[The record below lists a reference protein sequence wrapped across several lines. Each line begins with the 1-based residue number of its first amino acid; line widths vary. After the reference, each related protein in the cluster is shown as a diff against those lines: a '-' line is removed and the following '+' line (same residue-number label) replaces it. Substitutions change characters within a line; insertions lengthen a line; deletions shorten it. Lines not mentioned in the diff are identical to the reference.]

1 MKVSF
6 IKYKNDSKS
15 YKMAKGLGM
24 DVFEIDSPELIDK
37 KIEELEKDEYTTIF
51 IPNNLACFSEQI
63 YSKYK
68 YKENIRII
76 LTPSK
81 YTLGRG
87 FCLKVFGTA
96 LV

>member
-6 IKYKNDSKS
+6 IKYKNDNKS

-68 YKENIRII
+68 YKKYKNYINSIKIDIGTGI
-76 LTPSK
+76 LS
-81 YTLGRG
+81 
-87 FCLKVFGTA
+87 
-96 LV
+96 

>member
-63 YSKYK
+63 YSKNK

-81 YTLGRG
+81 
-87 FCLKVFGTA
+87 
-96 LV
+96 

>member
-51 IPNNLACFSEQI
+51 CI
-63 YSKYK
+63 
-68 YKENIRII
+68 
-76 LTPSK
+76 
-81 YTLGRG
+81 TLE
-87 FCLKVFGTA
+87 LLEKLY
-96 LV
+96 LVHKF

>member
-37 KIEELEKDEYTTIF
+37 KI
-51 IPNNLACFSEQI
+51 S
-63 YSKYK
+63 
-68 YKENIRII
+68 RMH
-76 LTPSK
+76 
-81 YTLGRG
+81 R
-87 FCLKVFGTA
+87 KVHSGYF
-96 LV
+96 

>member
-6 IKYKNDSKS
+6 IKYKNDNKS

-37 KIEELEKDEYTTIF
+37 KIEELEKDDYTTIF

-81 YTLGRG
+81 
-87 FCLKVFGTA
+87 
-96 LV
+96 

>member
-1 MKVSF
+1 MNDLD
-6 IKYKNDSKS
+6 IKEKALQES
-15 YKMAKGLGM
+15 AKR
-24 DVFEIDSPELIDK
+24 
-37 KIEELEKDEYTTIF
+37 IEELEKDEYTTIF

-81 YTLGRG
+81 
-87 FCLKVFGTA
+87 
-96 LV
+96 